1 MGEPEQESGGSLK
14 EKWENNDDD
23 KASDMDTTEAEDHSQ
38 KSVKGDDG
46 KNDGGIANKE
56 GNPVEEEGRDS
67 EEDVEE
73 EEEEEG
79 GDGAASNEEDVEDE
93 EEVEEEEEEEEE
105 EDESEDEGEKVQGHS
120 GDEDEQGVEEEEEE
134 EDEEEGE
141 EEDEEGDGNVSE
153 EEQGASDDEEQE
165 DEEEEID
172 IEGGE
177 AEEKEADDDDGE
189 ESDGKSVAEE
199 EEEEK
204 EVEEEEEEDVEEE
217 EECDDEADEQC
228 QEEVEEEEE
237 EVEDEE
243 LDEEE
248 EEEEEEEKGEEAN
261 TQEEENEND
270 VDHVI
275 ENRPIKA
282 KKNPEGEITDQE
294 EGKQSTE
301 MKENTPSEQE
311 QDISD
316 EGRMKVIADS
326 KTVVE
331 GSASPEEKNGTN
343 VSEQEVALEDYSG
356 HDEGG
361 SSFDS
366 PPESRQKRGAQSA
379 DMETGAVDTEDFPT
393 DNLLK
398 ELHFLNASCE
408 KPSVCKPSNIP
419 TLKTPKKQKKLEFP
433 PRVNE
438 ESSMQD
444 EKDESVT
451 RRVSKRKRKPI
462 SYNISDK
469 RRKKSPSA
477 SKPKG
482 QNQEENEEEQEKNQ
496 EKDWFESINRDSDDD
511 DGCGLTIVAQEEQPK
526 KRKASPQKRPKKRM
540 RTDDEGHVPQEVIE
554 LIQSGIDEVLEE
566 KAERTHLTANH
577 VKNIIKNVMTDEN
590 VLAMVRNTV
599 LGLQEADATAVY
611 EPTLTRAKTK
621 ELMKQKGAIS
631 TVNIW
636 AGLSNSSE
644 RVKPAVYHETR
655 ALATTEFPEED
666 EDEEYRPD
674 ADEQLHSDDESFIS
688 TGFGS
693 DMGSPYTPSTPQ
705 SQYTSGSRSCVNT
718 PTSSCMSTPIDQHVQ
733 PFKAPTLQ
741 QKAVQRALTFD
752 SAASNKEELVSQRTR
767 SKLPLTETPLECLE
781 MAFKPPDV
789 TKDMY
794 GTVVDDEEWKRF
806 LIDFIHPLNNVEG
819 NEDEEADPEYNILED
834 KEDDLDLREEMR
846 GDRAVQISKKEIN
859 ELMTELL
866 DTLVDNGKNAPVRAH
881 LSQQFR
887 YKEKKCEPSIPKP
900 DHQKDNIEVPS
911 PGAIWV
917 EVLTAKFT
925 PKQLETLKC
934 QMTQHVQLLLTSWLL
949 CSGYSAM
956 ENVAKDYLNILK
968 EVKKYEETSEY
979 SNTYFR
985 TVNLDPA
992 LETIEAVK
1000 KKAENQKIPNQE
1012 RKKVTELNKFVI
1024 DCILESKGFPYPK
1037 LLPTRMLHLPGP
1049 ATKAKFAPSEDALI
1063 AIGFERYL
1071 DPKHRSTDVGRRSTK
1086 MIEAIGHTVQNIVIA
1101 KTADQVFNRIMNIK
1115 RKTPEDQ
1122 APNVIYEYLGTGVL
1136 NIPEAEPEP
1145 LLPCVP
1151 CPVYDY
1157 PGDCVEGL
1165 WQKLIKDKKK
1175 HILSLKHQEVLRE
1188 KAARAKAEAEK
1199 AKMRPQPP
1207 PVQNILIIQS
1217 PNGSTQ
1223 LIIPNNMGPIVTQPN
1238 IVLPP
1243 NNIAPAIIQPTTA
1256 PTTAFLPIS
1265 NQPLVLN
1272 MMEDATPVTTIQTSG
1287 TQNVQCVPSMGMNSA
1302 LTVMP
1307 LSNESMAAA
1316 STTASEVVGT
1326 TPTMTSVQTTE
1337 STATAI
1343 ITPFTEQENDIHCQ
1357 SNDPLQEQN
1366 TECQDEDRPPLT
1378 ENNGE
1383 EKDRG
1388 AEGSDGESLPDLIGE
1403 DNIQANFEAS
1413 SATCKSSDVESQSC
1427 TDSQGNKNITSTLK
1441 TTLCTPL
1448 KMNPTNTTSVPTPL
1462 LHMPSLLATPQKVD
1476 EKGPAA
1482 VCVSFSP
1489 LKTPVISIPTPDKS
1503 LSTPEKNLAEFIT
1516 PAFILDGP
1524 LQSKSHVKS
1533 LESSL
1538 SDSNSVISSVEN
1550 TSAVSP
1556 TKSVSSAGSENIEI
1570 QGLENQNKSNVSAP
1584 HINQSP
1590 QNISEKEA
1598 ECGNTTPPKANSIT
1612 LVTSVYQSPILSSE
1626 VRDPTGS
1633 ITVMN
1638 LTPKKSKP
1646 ALRRI
1651 SPAKILR
1658 SPMKTSPMKQV
1669 SPILRK
1675 YHRYS
1680 PKKRRNL
1687 PSSKKLSPILPKILP
1702 PRKRTLKPKPVKTP
1716 PLVQESV
1723 NTRGKNKKSSGS
1735 QSYLHSE
1742 QRQSDGDLVQMEDEM
1757 VLEADTGSEAV
1768 GEAAS
1773 DSASDTGQSKA
1784 DEVQQSEEEFEEDYL
1799 EEEEEEEEEAAQ
1811 EREEHLAALLKASST
1826 IAWRRGGCDASER
1839 KLSGGGDVP
1848 GERRLNKQQRRLQ
1861 ARITALS
1868 SVPDTVTQDK
1878 FMAQSY
1884 LMRVREALTG
1894 KDPSLFREFLYILN
1908 EFTEN
1913 QTSTPL
1919 ELYGQLCEL
1928 LKDFPHLTEEFVSFL
1943 LPQQAM
1949 AIGKYAQYC
1958 AIHRMR
1964 DFLEKL
1970 ELQFRKQPQYI
1981 QKIIRMLQSLQ
1992 NRPDFEIEDV
2002 KAAMAPLLRYPHLVE
2017 CFMQCFPSQAP
2028 APSLPS
2034 DFEDV
2039 SLDQPGTP
2047 DSAENMVLP
2056 DDELNTSPDHCV
2068 CPCHVSDTRTT
2079 ATATAQHGS
2088 SGSACNDHCQ
2098 SCAIRFSEGRVYLQ
2112 YGKTLRPARVTYC
2125 NGDSKEEKDSE
2136 AKEGGRSQGGGG
2148 GPQNDVETGS
2158 RVKSGVAR
2166 KSKDTTNS
2174 ESSSTMRNREGL
2186 SQVESKDK
2194 SGSNHGDKREYIDR
2208 RRHDESADLMSEDVS
2223 SRRQEYTYSRK
2234 DNSDGKS
2241 AQPKRSSNAKERSE
2255 KSDGGSG
2262 FAGVGFEKSSAQG
2275 KSNAGRSSQKTN
2287 NKKPSFL
2294 VCSPPKEVHNEN
2306 AVLPSCP
2313 RTKNLQNFSS
2323 VGELLAP
2330 HVVEERQRHNSN
2342 TSGEEEPMEFSPRS
2356 QNVSQDIP
2364 STPLTKSLIA
2374 KESQNLTHLSKAST
2388 VCSPRRSTY
2397 SENTSSSSLSSSVCT
2412 SGMEITPSTILAKD
2426 LELSSSLSLPATTLG
2441 SRSVGSSNADIIP
2454 PQVQWSKEEDMRILS
2469 LVQLKG
2475 ATTAA
2480 FQEIA
2485 RQIPGKTCSEVQER
2499 FNALMKLMMEEAGM
2513 DDSISISSEDSYA

>member
-1 MGEPEQESGGSLK
+1 MEEPEQESGGSLK
-14 EKWENNDDD
+14 EKWENDDD
-23 KASDMDTTEAEDHSQ
+23 KASDIDATEAEDHSQ

-46 KNDGGIANKE
+46 KNDEE
-56 GNPVEEEGRDS
+56 GNPLEEEGHAS
-67 EEDVEE
+67 GEEG

-79 GDGAASNEEDVEDE
+79 GDGAVSNEEDVEDE
-93 EEVEEEEEEEEE
+93 EEVEEEEE
-105 EDESEDEGEKVQGHS
+105 DESEDEGEKGQGHS

-141 EEDEEGDGNVSE
+141 EEEEEGDGNASE
-153 EEQGASDDEEQE
+153 EEQGASDEEQE

-172 IEGGE
+172 IEGGD
-177 AEEKEADDDDGE
+177 AEDKEADDEDGE

-228 QEEVEEEEE
+228 QEEEVEDEEE
-237 EVEDEE
+237 EVEDEEDEE

-248 EEEEEEEKGEEAN
+248 EEEEEEKGEEAN
-261 TQEEENEND
+261 AQGENEND
-270 VDHVI
+270 VGHLK
-275 ENRPIKA
+275 EHRPIKT
-282 KKNPEGEITDQE
+282 KKIPERENTDQE
-294 EGKQSTE
+294 EDKQSTE
-301 MKENTPSEQE
+301 MKENTIKEQE
-311 QDISD
+311 QDMSG
-316 EGRMKVIADS
+316 ERRMEVITDLESSVAKS
-326 KTVVE
+326 AETRNAVK
-331 GSASPEEKNGTN
+331 GSASPEEKTGRN
-343 VSEQEVALEDYSG
+343 VSEQPVALEDYSG
-356 HDEGG
+356 HDKSKGEEEGG
-361 SSFDS
+361 LFDS
-366 PPESRQKRGAQSA
+366 PPELRQKRGAQSA
-379 DMETGAVDTEDFPT
+379 EMEMGAVDTEDFPT

-408 KPSVCKPSNIP
+408 KPSVCKPSNIQA
-419 TLKTPKKQKKLEFP
+419 LKTPKKQKKLEFP
-433 PRVNE
+433 SPRVNE
-438 ESSMQD
+438 ESKVPDQ
-444 EKDESVT
+444 KDESVT

-462 SYNISDK
+462 SYNITEK

-477 SKPKG
+477 SKPQG
-482 QNQEENEEEQEKNQ
+482 QKQERNEEEQEKNQ
-496 EKDWFESINRDSDDD
+496 DKEWLEPINKDSDDD

-599 LGLQEADATAVY
+599 LGLQEADASAVY

-621 ELMKQKGAIS
+621 ELMMQKGAIS

-636 AGLSNSSE
+636 AGLSNSTE

-666 EDEEYRPD
+666 EDEEYCPD

-718 PTSSCMSTPIDQHVQ
+718 PASSCMSTPVDQHVQ

-752 SAASNKEELVSQRTR
+752 SAVNNKEELVSQRTR

-887 YKEKKCEPSIPKP
+887 HKEKKYELSVPKL
-900 DHQKDNIEVPS
+900 DQQKENVEAPT

-949 CSGYSAM
+949 CSGSSAM
-956 ENVAKDYLNILK
+956 ENVAEDYLNILK

-985 TVNLDPA
+985 TVNLDA
-992 LETIEAVK
+992 AMETIEIVK
-1000 KKAENQKIPNQE
+1000 KKAVKQKIPNQE
-1012 RKKVTELNKFVI
+1012 RKKVTELNKFVTE
-1024 DCILESKGFPYPK
+1024 CILESRAFPYPK
-1037 LLPTRMLHLPGP
+1037 LLPTRMLHMPGP
-1049 ATKAKFAPSEDALI
+1049 TTKAKFVPSEDVLI
-1063 AIGFERYL
+1063 AMGFERYL
-1071 DPKHRSTDVGRRSTK
+1071 DPKHRNTDVSRRSTK
-1086 MIEAIGHTVQNIVIA
+1086 MIEAIGYTVQNMVIA
-1101 KTADQVFNRIMNIK
+1101 KTAEQVFNRIMNIK
-1115 RKTPEDQ
+1115 RKASEDQ
-1122 APNVIYEYLGTGVL
+1122 PSNVIYEYLGTGVL
-1136 NIPEAEPEP
+1136 NIPEAEPEA

-1157 PGDCVEGL
+1157 PDDCVEGM
-1165 WQKLIKDKKK
+1165 WHRLIKEKKK
-1175 HILSLKHQEVLRE
+1175 YIMSLKHQEILRE
-1188 KAARAKAEAEK
+1188 KAVKAKAEAEK
-1199 AKMRPQPP
+1199 TKQRPPPPP
-1207 PVQNILIIQS
+1207 PVQNILIIQA
-1217 PNGSTQ
+1217 PNGNTQ
-1223 LIIPNNMGPIVTQPN
+1223 LIIPNNIGPIVTQPN

-1243 NNIAPAIIQPTTA
+1243 NNISPAIIQPTTA
-1256 PTTAFLPIS
+1256 STAAFLPIS
-1265 NQPLVLN
+1265 SQPLVLN
-1272 MMEDATPVTTIQTSG
+1272 MMEEATRVT
-1287 TQNVQCVPSMGMNSA
+1287 NPSMGMSSA
-1302 LTVMP
+1302 LAVMP

-1316 STTASEVVGT
+1316 NTTTTEVVGT
-1326 TPTMTSVQTTE
+1326 SQWNPATATPTVTSVQTTE
-1337 STATAI
+1337 SAATAI
-1343 ITPFTEQENDIHCQ
+1343 LTPFTEQENDIHCQ
-1357 SNDPLQEQN
+1357 SSDPLQEQN
-1366 TECQDEDRPPLT
+1366 TEYPDEDRPLT
-1378 ENNGE
+1378 ENGE
-1383 EKDRG
+1383 EKDG
-1388 AEGSDGESLPDLIGE
+1388 VAEGSDGESLPDLMGE
-1403 DNIQANFEAS
+1403 DSMQVNFEAS
-1413 SATCKSSDVESQSC
+1413 SAICKSSDVESQSC
-1427 TDSQGNKNITSTLK
+1427 RDTQLNKNIASTLK

-1448 KMNPTNTTSVPTPL
+1448 KVNPTNTNSIPTPL
-1462 LHMPSLLATPQKVD
+1462 LHMPSLLTTPQKID

-1503 LSTPEKNLAEFIT
+1503 LSTPEKSFAEILT
-1516 PAFILDGP
+1516 PAFILDGQ
-1524 LQSKSHVKS
+1524 LQTKSHVKS

-1538 SDSNSVISSVEN
+1538 SDNNSVISNVEN
-1550 TSAVSP
+1550 TSAASVSAISP
-1556 TKSVSSAGSENIEI
+1556 TKSVSSAFSENIE
-1570 QGLENQNKSNVSAP
+1570 NKSNVSAP
-1584 HINQSP
+1584 HTNQSP

-1598 ECGNTTPPKANSIT
+1598 ESGNTTPAKANSIT

-1626 VRDPTGS
+1626 VRDATGS

-1658 SPMKTSPMKQV
+1658 SPIKTSPMKQV

-1702 PRKRTLKPKPVKTP
+1702 PRKRTLKPKPVKIP
-1716 PLVQESV
+1716 PFIQESV

-1735 QSYLHSE
+1735 QSYLHNE

-1757 VLEADTGSEAV
+1757 VLEADTGSEAA

-1773 DSASDTGQSKA
+1773 DSVSDTGQSKA

-1839 KLSGGGDVP
+1839 KLSGGGDAP

-2039 SLDQPGTP
+2039 SLDQPATP
-2047 DSAENMVLP
+2047 DSAENLVLP

-2079 ATATAQHGS
+2079 ANATVQHGS
-2088 SGSACNDHCQ
+2088 SGSARNDHCQ

-2125 NGDSKEEKDSE
+2125 NGDSKEEKDSV
-2136 AKEGGRSQGGGG
+2136 AKEGGRSQGGSG
-2148 GPQNDVETGS
+2148 GPQNDMETGS

-2166 KSKDTTNS
+2166 KSKDTTS
-2174 ESSSTMRNREGL
+2174 GESGSAVRNREGL
-2186 SQVESKDK
+2186 SQVENKDK
-2194 SGSNHGDKREYIDR
+2194 LGSNHGDKREYIDR
-2208 RRHDESADLMSEDVS
+2208 RRHDESSEPMNDDVS
-2223 SRRQEYTYSRK
+2223 SRRQENTYSRR
-2234 DNSDGKS
+2234 DNSDGKC
-2241 AQPKRSSNAKERSE
+2241 AQPKRSSNAKERNE
-2255 KSDGGSG
+2255 KSDGGIG
-2262 FAGVGFEKSSAQG
+2262 VAGAGSEKSSAQG
-2275 KSNAGRSSQKTN
+2275 KNNAGRGSQKTS

-2330 HVVEERQRHNSN
+2330 HVVEERQRHSSN
-2342 TSGEEEPMEFSPRS
+2342 TSGEEEQMEFSPRS
-2356 QNVSQDIP
+2356 QNVTQDIP
-2364 STPLTKSLIA
+2364 NTTLNKSLTA
-2374 KESQNLTHLSKAST
+2374 KESQNLSHLSKASA

-2397 SENTSSSSLSSSVCT
+2397 SENTSSSSVSLSSSVCT
-2412 SGMEITPSTILAKD
+2412 SGMEIIPSTVLAKD

-2441 SRSVGSSNADIIP
+2441 SRSVGSSNADVP
-2454 PQVQWSKEEDMRILS
+2454 PQVQWSKDDDMRILS

-2475 ATTAA
+2475 ATTTA

-2485 RQIPGKTCSEVQER
+2485 RQLPGKTFTEVQER